1 MRNKLLNLV
10 GVVVFIGFIT
20 VGVANI
26 RSTNNK
32 IKFKEI
38 ELKSQE
44 VKLKQLDERYQEV
57 LDKKANTEAEK
68 QEQQKKIEE
77 LEKEKRQLQED
88 LSAKL
93 NKQQADKE
101 KLARAAEKASG
112 TQTVSA
118 LASGCDN
125 VRQIMANKGF
135 VGAELNAAVELA
147 RLESGCSSSAV
158 NRSSNACNIY
168 QEYRCGK
175 WGGLHNTDAHINGA
189 IGYMQASYGSWQN
202 ALNKWHAR
210 SPHWW

>member
-1 MRNKLLNLV
+1 MRNLIKIFGAVIL
-10 GVVVFIGFIT
+10 IGFIYI
-20 VGVANI
+20 GVSNI
-26 RSTNNK
+26 RMSNNK
-32 IKFKEI
+32 LKFKEI

-77 LEKEKRQLQED
+77 LEKEKRKLQED

-101 KLARAAEKASG
+101 KLAKATKKASG

>member
-77 LEKEKRQLQED
+77 LEAEKQRLQRD
-88 LSAKL
+88 LQAKL
-93 NKQQADKE
+93 DKQQADKE
-101 KLARAAEKASG
+101 KLAKATKKASG

-118 LASGCDN
+118 LASGCEAL
-125 VRQIMANKGF
+125 RAQMLELG
-135 VGAELNAAVELA
+135 VGAHEIDSAIKLAMRESSCNHNA
-147 RLESGCSSSAV
+147 R
-158 NRSSNACNIY
+158 NKSSNACGAY
-168 QEYRCGK
+168 QSLPCGK
-175 WGGLHNTDAHINGA
+175 WGAPGTTEYLQGA
-189 IGYMQASYGSWQN
+189 INYARDRYGDYNN
-202 ALNKWHAR
+202 ALAHSYANNWY
-210 SPHWW
+210 

>member
-1 MRNKLLNLV
+1 MRNLIKIFGAVIL
-10 GVVVFIGFIT
+10 IGFIYI
-20 VGVANI
+20 GVSNI
-26 RSTNNK
+26 RMSNNK
-32 IKFKEI
+32 LKFKEI

-57 LDKKANTEAEK
+57 LDQKVNTEAEK

-77 LEKEKRQLQED
+77 LEKEKRKLQED